1 MRWLLPDVVEQEVG
15 SLAGELSLHPLA
27 ARVLLHRG
35 YRTPEAASAFLSD
48 RLADLPDP
56 FRMKGMHGAVE
67 RVLRAVRLKEKVT
80 LYGDYDVD
88 GVSSTSLMYLFLK
101 ELGVAPATY
110 IPHRLDEGYGLNL
123 GAVER
128 IAQDGTRLLVTLDC
142 GITSVAEIAR
152 AKELGL
158 DVVVVDHHTVPPT
171 LPPASAVLNPHQP
184 GCEYPTKVLCAAGV
198 AFNLCM
204 GLRKRLRDD
213 GFFATRK
220 EPNLKALMDLVAL
233 ATVADVVPLTGAN
246 RILVAHGLQELSQGR
261 RPGIRALKEV
271 AGLEPDATVTAGQ
284 VGFRLG
290 PRINAA
296 GRLHDASLGLQ
307 LLCADSVETARSLA
321 QVLDRANAER
331 QGIESGILTQAL
343 AQAEEHKDSRGL
355 VLYDEGWHPG
365 VIGIVASR
373 VVERYHRPTVMVGVK
388 DGVGKGSARSIEAFH
403 LYDALTGCAD
413 LLMRGPHHR
422 REAAARLPRGLRAHR
437 AAAADARGHDSALP
451 RGRGGQPARTGRH
464 RGGVAP
470 EAGALRSGQPGAGA
484 GAARP
489 AGPAARAAL
498 QVRDARRRSPQA
510 GAAGC
515 PGAGRHRVRHG
526 GPRVA
531 GGGAGGPGLP
541 GRLRHLPRPAQ
552 AVPATQGRASGRLTR
567 DTAPYASPQRT
578 RPGDISAPARASSLR
593 RKRSA

>member
-1 MRWLLPDVVEQEVG
+1 MRWLIPDVVEQEVG
-15 SLAGELSLHPLA
+15 ALAGELSLHPLA
-27 ARVLLHRG
+27 AKVLLHRG
-35 YRTPEAASAFLSD
+35 YRTPEAAAAFLSD

-56 FRMKGMHGAVE
+56 FRMKGMTGAVE
-67 RVLRAVRLKEKVT
+67 RLTRALRQREKVT

-88 GVSSTSLMYLFLK
+88 GVSSTSLLYLFLK
-101 ELGVAPATY
+101 ELGLTAATY

-128 IAQDGTRLLVTLDC
+128 IAADGTRVLVTLDC
-142 GITSVAEIAR
+142 GITSVAEISR

-171 LPPASAVLNPHQP
+171 LPPAVAVLNPHQP

-204 GLRKRLRDD
+204 GLRKRLRED

-220 EPNLKALMDLVAL
+220 EPNLKSMMDLVAL

-271 AGLEPDATVTAGQ
+271 AGMDPDATVTAGQ

-296 GRLHDASLGLQ
+296 GRLHDASLGQQ
-307 LLCADSVETARSLA
+307 LLCSESLESARALA
-321 QVLDRANAER
+321 GVLDRANAER

-343 AQAEEHKDSRGL
+343 AQAESLGDVRGF

-373 VVERYHRPTVMVGVK
+373 VVERFYRPTVMVGVK
-388 DGVGKGSARSIEAFH
+388 DGIGKGSARSIEAFH
-403 LYDALTGCAD
+403 LFDALNGCAD
-413 LLMRGPHHR
+413 LFLRFGGHKHAAGLTIEADRLPAF
-422 REAAARLPRGLRAHR
+422 REAFERIAAQRLSPEDLIPRCKVDAVVRPGDLDATAVESLQRLGPFGQGNPEPVLVLRH
-437 AAAADARGHDSALP
+437 
-451 RGRGGQPARTGRH
+451 Q
-464 RGGVAP
+464 V
-470 EAGALRSGQPGAGA
+470 
-484 GAARP
+484 ARP
-489 AGPAARAAL
+489 RVLPAK
-498 QVRDARRRSPQA
+498 S
-510 GAAGC
+510 
-515 PGAGRHRVRHG
+515 
-526 GPRVA
+526 
-531 GGGAGGPGLP
+531 GGGAGHLKLALLDAPEVDAIGFGMADRVSLVEGPVDLAFQAGFDTFR
-541 GRLRHLPRPAQ
+541 GQRRL
-552 AVPATQGRASGRLTR
+552 
-567 DTAPYASPQRT
+567 
-578 RPGDISAPARASSLR
+578 SLR
-593 RKRSA
+593 LKDVRQAA

>member
-56 FRMKGMHGAVE
+56 FRMKGMGPAVE

-101 ELGVAPATY
+101 ELGAPPATY
-110 IPHRLDEGYGLNL
+110 IPHRLDEGYGVNL
-123 GAVER
+123 AAVER

-171 LPPASAVLNPHQP
+171 LPPATAVLNPHQP

-271 AGLEPDATVTAGQ
+271 AGMEPDASVTAGQ

-403 LYDALTGCAD
+403 LYDALTGCSD
-413 LLMRGPHHR
+413 LLMRYGGHKHAAGLTVDAKQLPAF
-422 REAAARLPRGLRAHR
+422 REAFARIALQRLTPEDLIPRCRVDAVVNPRDLDATAVESLQKLGPFGQGNPEPVLVLRGQQARPRVLPAK
-437 AAAADARGHDSALP
+437 S
-451 RGRGGQPARTGRH
+451 
-464 RGGVAP
+464 GV
-470 EAGALRSGQPGAGA
+470 PGAGHLKLA
-484 GAARP
+484 LVDAPELDAIGFGMADRVSLVE
-489 AGPAARAAL
+489 GPVDLAF
-498 QVRDARRRSPQA
+498 QA
-510 GAAGC
+510 GF
-515 PGAGRHRVRHG
+515 
-526 GPRVA
+526 
-531 GGGAGGPGLP
+531 
-541 GRLRHLPRPAQ
+541 
-552 AVPATQGRASGRLTR
+552 
-567 DTAPYASPQRT
+567 DTFRGQRKL
-578 RPGDISAPARASSLR
+578 SLR
-593 RKRSA
+593 LKDVRQAA

>member
-56 FRMKGMHGAVE
+56 FRMKGMGPAVE

-101 ELGVAPATY
+101 ELGATPATY

-158 DVVVVDHHTVPPT
+158 EVVVVDHHTVPPT
-171 LPPASAVLNPHQP
+171 LPPATAVLNPHQP

-343 AQAEEHKDSRGL
+343 AQAEEHKDSRGF
-355 VLYDEGWHPG
+355 VLFDEGWHPG

-403 LYDALTGCAD
+403 LYDALTGCSD
-413 LLMRGPHHR
+413 LLMRYGGHKHAAGLTIDAKQLPAF
-422 REAAARLPRGLRAHR
+422 REAFAKIALQRLTPEDMIPRCRVDAVVNPGDLDATAVESLQKLGPFGQGNPEPVLVLRGQQARPRVLPAK
-437 AAAADARGHDSALP
+437 S
-451 RGRGGQPARTGRH
+451 
-464 RGGVAP
+464 
-470 EAGALRSGQPGAGA
+470 GAPGAGHLKLA
-484 GAARP
+484 LVDAPELDAIGFGMADRVSLVE
-489 AGPAARAAL
+489 GPVDLAF
-498 QVRDARRRSPQA
+498 QA
-510 GAAGC
+510 GF
-515 PGAGRHRVRHG
+515 
-526 GPRVA
+526 
-531 GGGAGGPGLP
+531 
-541 GRLRHLPRPAQ
+541 
-552 AVPATQGRASGRLTR
+552 
-567 DTAPYASPQRT
+567 DTFRGQRKL
-578 RPGDISAPARASSLR
+578 SLR
-593 RKRSA
+593 LKDVRQAA